1 MNAVKLPFEKK
12 TTIPIDPRTK
22 ILLTVSVSTIMMA
35 GGTGGIMNI
44 VRPCLFMLPM
54 LLLML
59 SKKWKTV
66 TRFLITYALLF
77 ALEITVL
84 PMLKGTWNFILGG
97 AVGIYTHILPGFVMG
112 YYMIESTTVSEFVA
126 AMKRMR
132 ISEKIVIPLSVV
144 FRFFPTVKEEYH
156 SINYAMKMRGIEVIG
171 DPMKMLEYRIVPLMV
186 SVAKIGEELSAAA
199 LTRGLGSPIKRTN
212 ICNIGFGVLDIVL
225 ISVTVLCWI
234 GYIIA

>member
-1 MNAVKLPFEKK
+1 MNAVELPFEKK
-12 TTIPIDPRTK
+12 SAIPIDPRTK

-44 VRPCLFMLPM
+44 VRPCLFMFPM
-54 LLLML
+54 VLLML

-77 ALEITVL
+77 ASEITVL

-97 AVGIYTHILPGFVMG
+97 AIGIYTHILPGFVMG
-112 YYMIESTTVSEFVA
+112 YYLIESTTVSEFVA
-126 AMKRMR
+126 AMKRMH
-132 ISEKIVIPLSVV
+132 ISDKIVIPLSVV
-144 FRFFPTVKEEYH
+144 FRFFPTVTEEYN
-156 SINYAMKMRGIEVIG
+156 SINQAMKMRGISVLG
-171 DPMKMLEYRIVPLMV
+171 NPMKMLEYRIVPLMV

-199 LTRGLGSPIKRTN
+199 LTRGLGSPVKRTN
-212 ICNIGFGVLDIVL
+212 ICNIGFGVLDIILALVA
-225 ISVTVLCWI
+225 VLCWI